1 MKAIAG
7 AAVAQICSAKAT
19 TALYYY
25 VNTDYET
32 PVTRTIAHQ
41 GASGSFPQ
49 DSIGS
54 FAEAFY
60 AGADFLSM
68 SVQIT
73 KDKELVILEDSYLN
87 ETTDIAEQTRWSYMK
102 RDDGMWYVE
111 DFTLAQLKV
120 LRLK

>member
-7 AAVAQICSAKAT
+7 VAVAQLCSAYGTNAN
-19 TALYYY
+19 YYY

-49 DSIGS
+49 DSLGS

-60 AGADFLSM
+60 AGADFVSM

-73 KDKELVILEDSYLN
+73 KDKQLVVQEDNYLN
-87 ETTDIAEQTRWSYMK
+87 DTTNIAEQTRWDYMK
-102 RDDGMWYVE
+102 RRDGKWYVE
-111 DFTLAQLKV
+111 DFTLA
-120 LRLK
+120 